1 MPIVRRHMSAHAL
14 HSTVPVWEYVH
25 SSLWSIIDRCL
36 YCCWTVLLVVHPPYE
51 QSTSGGLHCVCLC
64 SGSFSCSWP
73 VVEVHGEYR
82 WSSYWW
88 TLTGITFMFRDIRC
102 LDGAAA
108 AAAAVLLLNALY
120 GIKERLL
127 WAHRIELTCRTPWVS
142 PGGCGS
148 SLISAPV
155 CVCKGFFNPWKP
167 AETSPHCCFFFNP
180 RCSPIWWNCRSG
192 TVYKS
197 DVRSTPRL
205 LHQSWCHDSEGPRL
219 PRCHREITLARMNRF
234 NSNGSSALFMHSQTL
249 TSLKLDFQSR
259 GAETRGGGGC
269 DVIMKVMKS

>member
-88 TLTGITFMFRDIRC
+88 NLTGITFMFRDVRC

-108 AAAAVLLLNALY
+108 AAAVLLLNELY

-167 AETSPHCCFFFNP
+167 AETSHRCCFFLTPAALLSDEIAAQVQSISRTFVQLP
-180 RCSPIWWNCRSG
+180 ACSTSRGVTTQRALVCLAATEKSHWHGWIDLIQTGARRCSCIHRPW
-192 TVYKS
+192 
-197 DVRSTPRL
+197 
-205 LHQSWCHDSEGPRL
+205 LH
-219 PRCHREITLARMNRF
+219 
-234 NSNGSSALFMHSQTL
+234 
-249 TSLKLDFQSR
+249 
-259 GAETRGGGGC
+259 
-269 DVIMKVMKS
+269 

>member
-1 MPIVRRHMSAHAL
+1 MVQRRRRLCCSLTHYMELRKDYYELIVS
-14 HSTVPVWEYVH
+14 
-25 SSLWSIIDRCL
+25 
-36 YCCWTVLLVVHPPYE
+36 
-51 QSTSGGLHCVCLC
+51 
-64 SGSFSCSWP
+64 SWP
-73 VVEVHGEYR
+73 AG
-82 WSSYWW
+82 
-88 TLTGITFMFRDIRC
+88 LPG
-102 LDGAAA
+102 
-108 AAAAVLLLNALY
+108 
-120 GIKERLL
+120 
-127 WAHRIELTCRTPWVS
+127 S

-234 NSNGSSALFMHSQTL
+234 NSNGSSALFMHSHTL